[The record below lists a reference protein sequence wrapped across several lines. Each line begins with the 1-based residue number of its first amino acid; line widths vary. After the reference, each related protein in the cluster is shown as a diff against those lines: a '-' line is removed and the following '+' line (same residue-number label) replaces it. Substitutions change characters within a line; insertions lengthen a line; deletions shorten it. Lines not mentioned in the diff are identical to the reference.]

1 VFVARLPKVARIA
14 IFTYQR
20 VVLQRHHQEADRR
33 VGLKAFLRAA

>member
-1 VFVARLPKVARIA
+1 MHKAARTG
-14 IFTYQR
+14 IFTYQF